1 MRWKSYE
8 VFSPNGETVT
18 ETEALRIMQ
27 QLAARYGLRPL
38 AEGEFTV
45 QMFADANRM
54 KYNAAKNA
62 LDRALAAGEVEYV
75 GERVRGGHTSHAYR
89 VVCNK

>member
-1 MRWKSYE
+1 M
-8 VFSPNGETVT
+8 T

-27 QLAARYGLRPL
+27 QLAARYGMPPL

-45 QMFADANRM
+45 AMFAEANHM
-54 KYNAAKNA
+54 TYNVAKNA
-62 LDRALAAGEVEYV
+62 LDRAIEAGEVEYV
-75 GERVRGGHTSHAYR
+75 GERTRGGRTSHAYR

>member
-1 MRWKSYE
+1 M
-8 VFSPNGETVT
+8 T
-18 ETEALRIMQ
+18 ETEAVHILQR
-27 QLAARYGLRPL
+27 LAARYALQPL
-38 AEGEFTV
+38 GEGEFTV

-54 KYNAAKNA
+54 KYNAAKDA
-62 LDRALAAGEVEYV
+62 IDKAIAAGEVEYV

>member
-1 MRWKSYE
+1 
-8 VFSPNGETVT
+8 VT
-18 ETEALRIMQ
+18 ESEAVQILQ

-38 AEGEFTV
+38 AEGEFTI

-54 KYNAAKNA
+54 KYNAAKDA
-62 LDRALAAGEVEYV
+62 LERAIAAGEVEYV

>member
-1 MRWKSYE
+1 
-8 VFSPNGETVT
+8 VT
-18 ETEALRIMQ
+18 ESEAVQILQ

-38 AEGEFTV
+38 AEGEFTI

-54 KYNAAKNA
+54 KYNAAKDA
-62 LDRALAAGEVEYV
+62 LDRAIAAGEVEYV
-75 GERVRGGHTSHAYR
+75 GERTRGGRTSHAYR

>member
-1 MRWKSYE
+1 M
-8 VFSPNGETVT
+8 T
-18 ETEALRIMQ
+18 ESEAVQILHR
-27 QLAARYGLRPL
+27 LAARYGLQPL

-75 GERVRGGHTSHAYR
+75 GERTRGGHTSHAYR
-89 VVCNK
+89 VVCNM

>member
-1 MRWKSYE
+1 M
-8 VFSPNGETVT
+8 T
-18 ETEALRIMQ
+18 ESEALRIMQ
-27 QLAARYGLRPL
+27 QLAARYALQQLG
-38 AEGEFTV
+38 EGEFTV
-45 QMFADANRM
+45 QMFADANCM